1 MKKVWVSFLKVNK
14 FFLSKVVT
22 ALGFVFTVC
31 SSQAQEFPNKPVT
44 LVVPFST
51 GTGAD
56 ILSRVLGPKLAD
68 QWKVGVITDNRVGA
82 SGVIG
87 TDHVAKSPANG
98 YTLLVTAT
106 AHGTVP
112 ALSNKLPYDPV
123 SSFTPVILLGT
134 SSFGLVTSAKSGI
147 SSFKDFVALAKKT
160 RGELMYS
167 SPGQGAPQ
175 HLAMELLSQEA
186 GIKLLHVPYKG
197 TSGALTD
204 LIGNQIQV
212 SVVALQTASVHIN
225 SGNLKLLA
233 QMGSERSSAYSK
245 VPTLKE
251 LGLPGAVVES
261 WYGVLAPIGTPVAVV
276 SKLNADFNAL
286 LLQSDVKE
294 ALAKQGLSVAG
305 GKPERLQD
313 LIKSELKLW
322 TRVVDKAGIEK
333 EN

>member
-1 MKKVWVSFLKVNK
+1 VWDRFLKLSTCFFNK
-14 FFLSKVVT
+14 
-22 ALGFVFTVC
+22 VFTVLC
-31 SSQAQEFPNKPVT
+31 FALTVCASNAQDFPNKPVT

-56 ILSRVLGPKLAD
+56 ILSRVLGPKLAE
-68 QWKVGVITDNRVGA
+68 QWKVGVVTDNRVGA

-112 ALSNKLPYDPV
+112 ALSNKLPYDPL

-147 SSFKDFVALAKKT
+147 SSFKDFLAQAKKSP
-160 RGELMYS
+160 GELMYS

-233 QMGSERSSAYSK
+233 QMGSERSTAYAK
-245 VPTLKE
+245 VPTMKE

-261 WYGVLAPIGTPVAVV
+261 WYGVLAPVGTPAPVVA
-276 SKLNADFNAL
+276 KLNSDFNAL
-286 LLQSDVKE
+286 LLQADVKE
-294 ALAKQGLSVAG
+294 ALAKQGMNVAG
-305 GKPERLQD
+305 GRPERLQD

>member
-1 MKKVWVSFLKVNK
+1 MGCLLV
-14 FFLSKVVT
+14 
-22 ALGFVFTVC
+22 LGVC
-31 SSQAQEFPNKPVT
+31 VAQDFPNKPVT

-68 QWKVGVITDNRVGA
+68 QWKVGVVTDNRVGA

-87 TDHVAKSPANG
+87 TDHVAKSPPNG

-112 ALSNKLPYDPV
+112 ALSTKLPYDPIA
-123 SSFTPVILLGT
+123 SFAPVILLGT

-147 SSFKDFVALAKKT
+147 ASFKDFVAQAKKAP
-160 RGELMYS
+160 GELMYS

-197 TSGALTD
+197 TAGALTD

-233 QMGSERSSAYSK
+233 QMGNERSSAYDK
-245 VPTLKE
+245 VPTMKE

-261 WYGVLAPIGTPVAVV
+261 WYGVLAPAGTPASVVA
-276 SKLNADFNAL
+276 KLNADFNAL
-286 LLQSDVKE
+286 LLQNDVKA
-294 ALAKQGLSVAG
+294 ALAKQGMNVAG

-313 LIKSELKLW
+313 VIKSELKLW

>member
-1 MKKVWVSFLKVNK
+1 MGGVLKLNRSLIKRLWVF
-14 FFLSKVVT
+14 VVLGWT
-22 ALGFVFTVC
+22 LGALH
-31 SSQAQEFPNKPVT
+31 AQDFPNKPVT

-68 QWKVGVITDNRVGA
+68 QWKVGVVTDNRVGA

-87 TDHVAKSPANG
+87 TDHVAKSPPNG

-112 ALSNKLPYDPV
+112 ALSNKLPYDPMA
-123 SSFTPVILLGT
+123 SFTPVILLGT
-134 SSFGLVTSAKSGI
+134 SSFGLVTSSKSGLAN
-147 SSFKDFVALAKKT
+147 FKDFLAQAKKSP
-160 RGELMYS
+160 GELMYS

-175 HLAMELLSQEA
+175 HLAMELLAQEV

-197 TSGALTD
+197 TAGALTD

-233 QMGSERSSAYSK
+233 QMGNERSSAYPK
-245 VPTLKE
+245 VPTMKE
-251 LGLPGAVVES
+251 LGWPGAVVES
-261 WYGVLAPIGTPVAVV
+261 WYGVLAPAGTPNSVVA
-276 SKLNADFNAL
+276 KLNADFNAL
-286 LLQSDVKE
+286 LLQNEVKE
-294 ALAKQGLSVAG
+294 TLSKQGLNVAG
-305 GKPERLQD
+305 GKPERLMEV
-313 LIKSELKLW
+313 IKSELKLW

>member
-1 MKKVWVSFLKVNK
+1 VRVSVLNLNACFFRQFLVACG
-14 FFLSKVVT
+14 LV
-22 ALGFVFTVC
+22 LGLCTLH
-31 SSQAQEFPNKPVT
+31 AQDFPNKTVT
-44 LVVPFST
+44 LAVPFST

-56 ILSRVLGPKLAD
+56 ILSRVLGPKLAE
-68 QWKVGVITDNRVGA
+68 QWKVGVVTDNRVGA

-87 TDHVAKSPANG
+87 TDHVAKSAPNG

-123 SSFTPVILLGT
+123 ASFTPVILLGT

-147 SSFKDFVALAKKT
+147 NTFKDFVALAKKSP
-160 RGELMYS
+160 GELMYS

-233 QMGSERSSAYSK
+233 QMGNERSNAYSK
-245 VPTLKE
+245 VPTMKE

-261 WYGVLAPIGTPVAVV
+261 WYGVLAPVGTPAPVVA
-276 SKLNADFNAL
+276 KLNADFNAL
-286 LLQSDVKE
+286 LLQADVKE
-294 ALAKQGLSVAG
+294 ALAKQGMNVAG
-305 GKPERLQD
+305 GRPERLQD